1 MYRIAICDDVA
12 TVADYVKELVVQWA
26 KEVLQ
31 EPVEVRV
38 YTSAEAF
45 LFHYEEDRSCQIL
58 LLDIEMPEMDGV
70 TLARRIRAENRG
82 IQIIFITGYT
92 DYIADGYEVE
102 ALHYLLKPV
111 NSVKL
116 FEVLSR
122 AAAKLQQEEKGLLL
136 NTPSGVVRL
145 PYYEVRYIEV
155 QKNYVTVH
163 ANREWVVKKTL
174 SELEEQLNNSFFR
187 TSRSFIVNL
196 KYVRQIEKKEV
207 LLSDGSRI
215 PLSKPYYDLLNRA
228 LIEYF

>member
-1 MYRIAICDDVA
+1 MYKIAICDDVEA
-12 TVADYVKELVVQWA
+12 AAEYARTLVTEWA

-31 EPVEVRV
+31 EPVEVEV

-45 LFHYEEDRSCQIL
+45 LFHYEEDRSYQIL
-58 LLDIEMPEMDGV
+58 LLDVEMPKLDGV
-70 TLARRIRAENRG
+70 TLARRIRTENQG
-82 IQIIFITGYT
+82 IQIVFITGYT

-111 NSVKL
+111 NRHKL

-122 AAAKLQQEEKGLLL
+122 AVAKLQQEEKGLLL
-136 NTPSGVVRL
+136 NIPSGTVRL

-174 SELEEQLNNSFFR
+174 SEMEEQLNNSFFR